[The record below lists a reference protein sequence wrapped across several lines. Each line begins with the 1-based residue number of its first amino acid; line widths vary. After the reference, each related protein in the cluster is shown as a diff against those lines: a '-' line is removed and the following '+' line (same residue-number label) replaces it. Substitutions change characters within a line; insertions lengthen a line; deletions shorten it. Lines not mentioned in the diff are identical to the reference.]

1 MFQKTHFMKT
11 QDLLEKG
18 MNAAS
23 MKRKVLADNIA
34 NADVPHFKRSEVL
47 FESMIKRALE
57 SEKIEASKAIPTRIE
72 DERHISFFTPL
83 DYKSV
88 KPKANID
95 YLTTVRAD
103 GNNVDPEKEVME
115 ASNSQMQYMMMV
127 ERMNANF
134 RDLKNVMRLA

>member
-57 SEKIEASKAIPTRIE
+57 SEKIEASKAVPTRIE